1 MKALAKLVY
10 TGYTNTYHVYTSSE
24 KGLESK
30 GGFIMVNRQEA
41 IFAPLSGKVM
51 QLDQVPDP
59 TFSEKMM
66 GDGLAIEPTD
76 GKVVAPIDGEIVQ
89 LFPTKHAIGLRGK
102 SGVEV
107 LIHIGLETVSLNGE
121 GFEAHVKQG
130 DRVKVGDPLVT
141 FDIDFIKEK
150 AASHITPIIIT
161 NSDAINIVE
170 KTVETTVV
178 GGESILFQTQTVAE
192 EKAKD
197 TPNKNQMQYSQE
209 AEDIIAAVGGLDNIN
224 AATHCVTRLRFA
236 LDDEEKVDHE
246 ALEDMALV
254 KGSFSTNGQFQ
265 VVIGQGTVDK
275 VYTAMVKESGIDE
288 ASKDDVKAAGGK
300 KQNFLQQGI
309 KVLADIFIPIL
320 PAIVTAGLLMGLN
333 NILANGGIFGEQSI
347 IEMYPQWAGIA
358 DMINIIANTAF
369 TFLPALIG
377 WSAVKRFGG
386 NELLGVVLGLIMVHP
401 ALLNAWDYGKAL
413 EEGGIPVWN
422 LFGFEVDKV
431 GYQGQVLPVLFASW
445 ILAKIE
451 IFLKKRV
458 IDSLQLLVVAPIA
471 LLVTGFLT
479 FIIIGP
485 ITFAIGNGITDG
497 LVAVFDHF
505 AIIGGLVYGAIYA
518 PLVITG
524 MHHTFLAVDLQLIGS
539 TGSTFLW
546 PILALSNI
554 AQGSAAFAMMLVA
567 KDEKL
572 KGLAGTS
579 GISAWLGITEP
590 ALFGVNLRFKYPFFA
605 AIIGSA
611 IAGAFITMQHVL
623 ANSIG
628 VGGVPGIFSII
639 PEGWTSFL
647 IGMTIVIVVPFV
659 ITYFIAQRKLNK

>member
-1 MKALAKLVY
+1 MV
-10 TGYTNTYHVYTSSE
+10 
-24 KGLESK
+24 SK
-30 GGFIMVNRQEA
+30 QEV
-41 IFAPLSGKVM
+41 IYAPLTGKVS

-66 GDGLAIEPTD
+66 GDGLAIEPAD
-76 GKVVAPIDGEIVQ
+76 GNVVAPIAGEVVQ
-89 LFPTKHAIGLRGK
+89 IFPTKHAVGLKSK
-102 SGVEV
+102 SGIEV
-107 LIHIGLETVSLNGE
+107 LIHIGLETVSLDGE

-130 DRVKVGDPLVT
+130 DQVKVGDPLVT
-141 FDIDFIKEK
+141 FDLDFIKEK
-150 AASHITPIIIT
+150 AASSITPIVIT
-161 NSDAINIVE
+161 NGNTLSTFE
-170 KTVETTVV
+170 KTDGLEVV
-178 GGESILFQTQTVAE
+178 AGESMLFKTTIEQTM
-192 EKAKD
+192 EKQETASKGGVPYGDEAK
-197 TPNKNQMQYSQE
+197 
-209 AEDIIAAVGGLDNIN
+209 AIVAAVGGLDNIN

-236 LDDEEKVDHE
+236 LDDEDQVDHD
-246 ALEDMALV
+246 ALENMAIV

-275 VYTAMVKESGIDE
+275 VHAAMVKETGVGE
-288 ASKDDVKAAGGK
+288 ATKEEVKAAGGK
-300 KQNFLQQGI
+300 KQNPLQRGI
-309 KVLADIFIPIL
+309 KILADIFIPIL

-333 NILANGGIFGEQSI
+333 NILANGGIFAAESV

-358 DMINIIANTAF
+358 DMIDIIANTAF

-386 NELLGVVLGLIMVHP
+386 NELLGVVLGLILVHP
-401 ALLNAWDYGKAL
+401 ALLNAWDYGDAL
-413 EEGGIPVWN
+413 KEGGVPVWN
-422 LFGFEVDKV
+422 LFGLEIDKM

-445 ILAKIE
+445 LLAKIE

-479 FIIIGP
+479 FMIIGP
-485 ITFAIGNGITDG
+485 VTFTIGNWITDG
-497 LVAVFDHF
+497 LVFTFDHF
-505 AIIGGLVYGAIYA
+505 AVLGGLVYGAIYA

-554 AQGSAAFAMMLVA
+554 AQGSAAFAMFFA
-567 KDEKL
+567 TKNEKL

-590 ALFGVNLRFKYPFFA
+590 ALFGVNLRYRYPFVA

-623 ANSIG
+623 ASSIG
-628 VGGVPGIFSII
+628 VGGVPGIFSIA
-639 PEGWTSFL
+639 PGVWGSFF
-647 IGMTIVIVVPFV
+647 IGMAIVIVIPFV
-659 ITYFIAQRKLNK
+659 ITYVIAQRKLKTE